1 MSQKSSVPQATKFV
15 SQALKRHSRYGDWR
29 AVGDQPR
36 TATSC
41 EPLSSASVTPRQ
53 IVEEWVAE
61 LRRDHLWGIDDPLFP
76 STAIG
81 QDSDR
86 RFAATGLA
94 RTHWASAAAVQKIF
108 KHSFEAIGLH
118 GFNPHNFRHALA
130 VLGEKICRTL
140 EKFFCL
146 M

>member
-1 MSQKSSVPQATKFV
+1 M
-15 SQALKRHSRYGDWR
+15 
-29 AVGDQPR
+29 
-36 TATSC
+36 
-41 EPLSSASVTPRQ
+41 
-53 IVEEWVAE
+53 E

-118 GFNPHNFRHALA
+118 GFNLSIGIEVGPLI
-130 VLGEKICRTL
+130 GIEKGPL
-140 EKFFCL
+140 
-146 M
+146 